1 MTKDNDEETYS
12 VIFAALKNPVR
23 RRILRMLSGDELT
36 YTQILTELNL
46 DTGHLNYYLDSLGEL
61 LAKTDDGKYRL
72 SEFGKAALN
81 LMDGVEEPKTNLQEN
96 TKPQRLSLRNTLLIV
111 IPVIALVVAGL
122 ILMNVSYV
130 STYHYTST
138 GSLNIDDA
146 RIIQP
151 NATIVNYDMW
161 KIDEFP
167 KDTLTTHFR
176 TFFQIDI
183 ANTNVSL
190 HIQLIESI
198 SPYGN
203 NIPVQTLDN
212 YVQDPL
218 LIYNETW
225 VGPVMSEDGT
235 TLGYTIKVPLKSP
248 EEKGLSV
255 ADSFALY
262 NTTITNMG
270 KQTGDYG
277 LADSG
282 KPILL
287 PNNTGS
293 FNLQTSYPL
302 IEETSYPYFYFGI
315 AFLALATA
323 ITVFLFIAALVK
335 QTGKLKQESINK

>member
-1 MTKDNDEETYS
+1 MAKNHDEETYS
-12 VIFAALKNPVR
+12 VIFAALKHPVR
-23 RRILRMLSGDELT
+23 RRILRMLSDEERT
-36 YTQILTELNL
+36 YTQMLTELDL
-46 DTGHLNYYLDSLGEL
+46 DTGHLNYYLESLGEL

-72 SEFGKAALN
+72 SEFGRAALD
-81 LMDGVEEPKTNLQEN
+81 LMDGVEEPKEGMRETEKISRRRTIRWML
-96 TKPQRLSLRNTLLIV
+96 
-111 IPVIALVVAGL
+111 IPVVALIVAGL

-130 STYHYTST
+130 STYHYKST
-138 GSLNIDDA
+138 GSLDIDDA
-146 RIIQP
+146 RTIQP

-161 KIDEFP
+161 KIDGFP

-198 SPYGN
+198 SPHGN
-203 NIPVQTLDN
+203 NIPVETVDN
-212 YVQDPL
+212 FFQAPL
-218 LIYNETW
+218 LIHNETR
-225 VGPVMSEDGT
+225 VGPVMPEDGT
-235 TLGYTIKVPLKSP
+235 TLRYTIKVPLKSP

-255 ADSFALY
+255 ADSFAFY

-270 KQTGDYG
+270 KTTVIR
-277 LADSG
+277 DSSGNG
-282 KPILL
+282 KTVLL

-302 IEETSYPYFYFGI
+302 IEETNYPYFYFGV

-323 ITVFLFIAALVK
+323 TIMFPFIPALVK
-335 QTGKLKQESINK
+335 KTGKLKQESTKK